1 MKRSELKE
9 FIKSEIISELKV
21 ETPVREGVWS
31 VVPARIPEFLRAI
44 KNLKDEYYD
53 VVGSDDVF
61 NGLDRAESAAEE
73 LLMSQGLDEDMSG
86 VEDGVSYA
94 DMDADDKKKYG
105 DYVDHSDIG
114 QFATPRDK
122 WNNYDDDYFYALGVR
137 IVKEK
142 FAGDV
147 AKAYDAI
154 VRPKSKE
161 MDAVGYMDEA
171 TIETSPENLSKVK
184 QQAKDDDVIKVVSE
198 SEDEDDAKD
207 EKDAIKAAKSARGK
221 HKKLDI
227 AVKGLKDITTEMKS
241 IAREYSKADGVE
253 KEKIKDKLK
262 SKTAKKKELESLVAK
277 LEKNVV

>member
-9 FIKSEIISELKV
+9 FIKSEIINELKS
-21 ETPVREGVWS
+21 T
-31 VVPARIPEFLRAI
+31 ITT
-44 KNLKDEYYD
+44 N
-53 VVGSDDVF
+53 
-61 NGLDRAESAAEE
+61 
-73 LLMSQGLDEDMSG
+73 EDMSG

-94 DMDADDKKKYG
+94 DMGSDDKKKFG

-122 WNNYDDDYFYALGVR
+122 WNDYSDEYFYKLGVR

-184 QQAKDDDVIKVVSE
+184 SQAKDDDVIKVVSE
-198 SEDEDDAKD
+198 DEEEKQDAKD
-207 EKDAIKAAKSARGK
+207 EKDAIKSAKAARGK

-227 AVKGLKDITTEMKS
+227 AVKALKDITTEMKS
-241 IAREYSKADGVE
+241 IARKYSKADGLE
-253 KEKIKDKLK
+253 KEKIKDQLK

-277 LEKNVV
+277 LEKNIIGKDEQV